1 MTQPVLDIQQ
11 LHLSF
16 PGFNGDVH
24 ALNNVSLQINRGEIV
39 GLVGESGSGK
49 SVTAMLI
56 MRLLPTGSYCV
67 HRGQIS
73 LLGDD
78 VLNAREKQLR
88 QWRGARVAM
97 IFQEPM
103 TALNPTLRIGLQMM
117 DVIRHHQPISRR
129 EARAKAIALL
139 EEMQIPDA
147 VEVMSRYP
155 FELSGGMRQ
164 RVMIALAFSCEPQLI
179 IADEPTTALDVTV
192 QLQVLRLLK
201 HKARASGTAVLFISH
216 DMVVVSQLCDSVY
229 VMYAGSVIESGVT
242 ADIIHH
248 PRHPYT
254 IGLLQCAPEHG
265 VPRQPLPAIPGTVPN
280 LTHLPEGCAFR
291 DRCYAAGAQC
301 ENVPALT
308 ACGDNNQ
315 RCACWYP
322 QQEVI
327 SVTLLTLRDV
337 HINFPARKNWL
348 GKTTEHVHAINGIDL
363 QIRRGETLGIVGES
377 GCGKSTLAQLL
388 MGMLQP
394 SHGQYIRSGSQRIMQ
409 MVFQD
414 PLSSLNPRLPVWRII
429 TEPLWIAKRSSEQQ
443 RRALAEELAVQVG
456 IRPEYLDRL
465 PHAFS
470 GGQRQRIAI
479 ARALSSQ
486 PDVIVLDEPTSAL
499 DISVQ
504 AQILNLLVTLQV
516 NRGLT
521 YVLISHNVSVI
532 RHMSDRVAV
541 MYLGQIVE
549 LGDAQQVLTAPA
561 HPYTRLLLD
570 SLPAI
575 DKPLEEEWALR
586 KTDLPGNRTLPQGC
600 FFYERCPLATHG
612 CEVRQ
617 SLTIREDGREIR
629 CWRAL

>member
-16 PGFNGDVH
+16 PGVNGDVH

-39 GLVGESGSGK
+39 GLSLTLREGETLGLVGETGAGKTTLARSIMGLIQCPPGKIVSGK
-49 SVTAMLI
+49 ILYRGEDLHTMKEK
-56 MRLLPTGSYCV
+56 
-67 HRGQIS
+67 HRHSIRGKEIS
-73 LLGDD
+73 
-78 VLNAREKQLR
+78 
-88 QWRGARVAM
+88 M

-103 TALNPTLRIGLQMM
+103 TALNPTRRIGLQMM

-216 DMVVVSQLCDSVY
+216 DMAVVSQLCDSVY

-242 ADIIHH
+242 ADVIHH

-265 VPRQPLPAIPGTVPN
+265 IPRQPLPAIPGTVPN
-280 LTHLPEGCAFR
+280 LTHLPDGCAFR

-327 SVTLLTLRDV
+327 SV
-337 HINFPARKNWL
+337 
-348 GKTTEHVHAINGIDL
+348 
-363 QIRRGETLGIVGES
+363 
-377 GCGKSTLAQLL
+377 
-388 MGMLQP
+388 
-394 SHGQYIRSGSQRIMQ
+394 
-409 MVFQD
+409 
-414 PLSSLNPRLPVWRII
+414 
-429 TEPLWIAKRSSEQQ
+429 
-443 RRALAEELAVQVG
+443 
-456 IRPEYLDRL
+456 
-465 PHAFS
+465 
-470 GGQRQRIAI
+470 
-479 ARALSSQ
+479 
-486 PDVIVLDEPTSAL
+486 
-499 DISVQ
+499 
-504 AQILNLLVTLQV
+504 
-516 NRGLT
+516 
-521 YVLISHNVSVI
+521 
-532 RHMSDRVAV
+532 
-541 MYLGQIVE
+541 
-549 LGDAQQVLTAPA
+549 
-561 HPYTRLLLD
+561 
-570 SLPAI
+570 
-575 DKPLEEEWALR
+575 
-586 KTDLPGNRTLPQGC
+586 
-600 FFYERCPLATHG
+600 
-612 CEVRQ
+612 
-617 SLTIREDGREIR
+617 
-629 CWRAL
+629 